1 MTRTG
6 TVTRTETATRTAA
19 RLSEVRV
26 SPILE
31 IERAAAALRDR
42 GVDVIALGT
51 GEPDFDTPAHIVEA
65 AERAMR
71 GGRTRYT
78 RLDGAPETKEAVCAK
93 FEREN
98 GLRFSADEIS
108 VSTGAKQVL
117 FNAFAATLD
126 PGDEVLIPTPA
137 WTSYADIVRING
149 GRAVFVP
156 TRAADGFAPTAEAI
170 SRAIGPRTRWL
181 LLNSPSNPTGAVLS
195 PDALRAVA
203 EALEPHPDVLV
214 LVDEIYE
221 HLCFD
226 APFRSFGDV
235 CPSLRERTLLVNG
248 VSKAYAM
255 TGWRL
260 GYGAGPA
267 WLIRAMA
274 KVQSQTTSCPSSIS
288 QAAAVAA
295 LTETDPGFDARRD
308 AYRRRRDRVV
318 RTLDA
323 IERRLVRDARRRV
336 LRLPAARRRGGRRRR
351 VSLAARLGARGHGA
365 RQRLRGARPRAAVLR
380 RGRRRA
386 RARPD
391 PRGGGLRGR
400 ARRGGPFHRTATG
413 GRA

>member
-1 MTRTG
+1 MTRA
-6 TVTRTETATRTAA
+6 ETATRTAA

-51 GEPDFDTPAHIVEA
+51 GEPDFDTPVHIVEA

-78 RLDGAPETKEAVCAK
+78 RLDGSPETKEAVCAK

-156 TRAADGFAPTAEAI
+156 TRAADGFAPSAEAI

-195 PDALRAVA
+195 ADALRAVA
-203 EALEPHPDVLV
+203 EALAPHPDVLV

-226 APFRSFGDV
+226 APFRSFGEV
-235 CPSLRERTLLVNG
+235 CPSLREHTLLVNG

-323 IERRLVRDARRRV
+323 IEGVSCATPAGAFYAFPRLERASDDVAACRWLLDSARVAMVPGSVFEAPGHVRLSFAVADDVLERALTRVEAAFAAGPDAADRFTEPP
-336 LRLPAARRRGGRRRR
+336 PAAGRE
-351 VSLAARLGARGHGA
+351 S
-365 RQRLRGARPRAAVLR
+365 
-380 RGRRRA
+380 
-386 RARPD
+386 
-391 PRGGGLRGR
+391 
-400 ARRGGPFHRTATG
+400 
-413 GRA
+413 